1 MTEKYVAMFFF
12 LSFFE
17 KKREKIWKIENVA
30 VHL

>member
-1 MTEKYVAMFFF
+1 MTEKYVAMFF

>member
-1 MTEKYVAMFFF
+1 MTEKYVAMFF

-17 KKREKIWKIENVA
+17 KNEKKIWRIENVA